1 MMSRFYRRSA
11 VRFWGAA
18 TVLVL
23 GTGLAALAARLEPQ
37 EEGIFAVETSVEN
50 FRDAPNGRKLGTLLK
65 DVEIERISQ
74 KDEWVRFRVEGWIWG
89 PSLEG
94 FAVEEEPE
102 KEREAPRLPLQD
114 NAPQI
119 KRRVNE
125 KYGVYYGIHLDPD
138 LERLE
143 LRFRIPEIERV
154 ALERR
159 QMAAQ
164 RDVVAIL
171 EGKVAFDSVRI
182 ETNRPDG
189 GGQVGAEIAET
200 RVGDIHR
207 YGDGAVEEWKAHTR
221 ISTDGGKT
229 WTR

>member
-1 MMSRFYRRSA
+1 MSRFCRRSA
-11 VRFWGAA
+11 VRVWGPAS
-18 TVLVL
+18 VLVL
-23 GTGLAALAARLEPQ
+23 ASGLAALAAKLEPE
-37 EEGIFAVETSVEN
+37 EEGIYAVETSVEN

-65 DVEIERISQ
+65 DVEIERISG
-74 KDEWVRFRVEGWIWG
+74 KGEWVRFRIEGWIWG
-89 PSLEG
+89 PSLQG
-94 FAVEEEPE
+94 FAAEEEPRE
-102 KEREAPRLPLQD
+102 ERAAPRLPLQD
-114 NAPQI
+114 NMPQI

-125 KYGVYYGIHLDPD
+125 KLGVYYGINLDPD
-138 LERLE
+138 LQRLV
-143 LRFRIPEIERV
+143 LRFRVPKIERA

-164 RDVVAIL
+164 REVVAIL
-171 EGKVAFDSVRI
+171 EGKVPFDSVRI

-207 YGDGAVEEWKAHTR
+207 YGDGAEEEWKAHTR

-229 WTR
+229 WSQ

>member
-1 MMSRFYRRSA
+1 MSRSYRNSA
-11 VRFWGAA
+11 IRIWGPAS
-18 TVLVL
+18 VLVL
-23 GTGLAALAARLEPQ
+23 GTGLAALAARFEPQ

-50 FRDAPNGRKLGTLLK
+50 FRDAPNGKKLGTLLK
-65 DVEIERISQ
+65 DVKIERIIQ
-74 KDEWVRFRVEGWIWG
+74 KDEWVRFRIEGWIWG
-89 PSLEG
+89 PSLKG
-94 FAVEEEPE
+94 FVAEEEPAE
-102 KEREAPRLPLQD
+102 ERAAPRLPLQD
-114 NAPQI
+114 SVPQV

-125 KYGVYYGIHLDPD
+125 KYGVYYGINQDPD
-138 LERLE
+138 LERLV
-143 LRFRIPEIERV
+143 LRFRIPKIERA

-164 RDVVAIL
+164 REVVAIL

-207 YGDGAVEEWKAHTR
+207 YGDGAVDEWKAHTR

>member
-1 MMSRFYRRSA
+1 MSRFCRRSA
-11 VRFWGAA
+11 ARVWGPAS
-18 TVLVL
+18 VLVL
-23 GTGLAALAARLEPQ
+23 ASGLGALAAKLEPA

-50 FRDAPNGRKLGTLLK
+50 FRDAPNGQKLGTLLK
-65 DVEIERISQ
+65 DAEIERISQ
-74 KDEWVRFRVEGWIWG
+74 KGEWVRFRIEGWIWG
-89 PSLEG
+89 PSLKG
-94 FAVEEEPE
+94 FAAEEEPPE
-102 KEREAPRLPLQD
+102 ERAAPRLALQD
-114 NAPQI
+114 NAPKI

-125 KYGVYYGIHLDPD
+125 KFGVYYGIKLDRD
-138 LERLE
+138 LERLV
-143 LRFRIPEIERV
+143 LRFRIPKIERA

-164 RDVVAIL
+164 REVVAIL

-207 YGDGAVEEWKAHTR
+207 FGGGAVEEWKAHTR
-221 ISTDGGKT
+221 VSTDGGDT